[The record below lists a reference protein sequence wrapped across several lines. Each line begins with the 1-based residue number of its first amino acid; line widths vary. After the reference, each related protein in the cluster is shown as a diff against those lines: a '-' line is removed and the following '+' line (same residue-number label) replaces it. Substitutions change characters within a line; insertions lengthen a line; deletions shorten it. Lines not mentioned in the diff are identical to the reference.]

1 MHGFVKKGLLLAVAS
16 GALVLGGTGAASA
29 DTATAT
35 GATTNN
41 EGLVAGNV
49 AQVSGDNPV
58 NVCGDAGAVVSARD
72 GATANNCTNIA
83 NAAAI
88 AGASTDS
95 GGAVS
100 GNVIGAALDAPVNAC
115 GVAVQALGTTSGT
128 TGNICT
134 NTGTTATV
142 AGSATNDAGLLS
154 GNVLQL
160 SENAPI
166 NVCGDAVGVGA
177 FDSGAT
183 GNTCSNS

>member
-41 EGLVAGNV
+41 EGLAAGNV

-58 NVCGDAGAVVSARD
+58 NVCGDAAGVGAVRDSAK
-72 GATANNCTNIA
+72 TNICTNTA

-95 GGAVS
+95 GGAGS

-115 GVAVQALGTTSGT
+115 GVA
-128 TGNICT
+128 
-134 NTGTTATV
+134 
-142 AGSATNDAGLLS
+142 
-154 GNVLQL
+154 
-160 SENAPI
+160 
-166 NVCGDAVGVGA
+166 
-177 FDSGAT
+177 
-183 GNTCSNS
+183 